1 MTAGSETAYFSED
14 VPHDGKDR
22 NEMNLLHLKYAVE
35 IEKTGS
41 ITKAANNL
49 FMGQP
54 NLSKAIKELEAE
66 IGITIFRRTT
76 KGVVPTEK
84 GGEFLGYAKAVLD
97 QFDEMVSLYKPK
109 AENEIRFSISAPRAS
124 YITKAFTN
132 FVSLLDNDK
141 DISINF
147 KETNSMDAVNNIINF
162 DFKLG
167 IIRYQNIHEKQYFAM
182 LDGKNLK
189 YRPLWEFE
197 YRLIT
202 KADGPIAKKARDG
215 VISYGD
221 LEEFIEIVHGDI
233 SVPSLSFAKASKA
246 GAPEHKKKRIYVYE
260 RGSQFDLLGA
270 LDNTYMWV
278 SPMPRS
284 ALDRIGLVQLKT
296 NVPYKIN
303 KDVLIYPRNYR
314 LSRLDELFIAELER
328 VKEKIKMDGLY

>member
-1 MTAGSETAYFSED
+1 
-14 VPHDGKDR
+14 
-22 NEMNLLHLKYAVE
+22 MNLLHLKYAVE

-54 NLSKAIKELEAE
+54 NLSKAIKELENE

-76 KGVVPTEK
+76 KAVAPTEK

-109 AENEIRFSISAPRAS
+109 VDDGVRFSISVPRAT
-124 YITKAFTN
+124 YITKAFSN
-132 FVSLLDNDK
+132 FVSLLDTNK
-141 DISINF
+141 EISINF
-147 KETNSMDAVNNIINF
+147 KETNSMDAINNILNF

-197 YRLIT
+197 YRLLVN
-202 KADGPIAKKARDG
+202 KDSPLAKENPDGIVKY
-215 VISYGD
+215 SD
-221 LEEFIEIVHGDI
+221 LEDYIEIVHGDL
-233 SVPSLSFAKASKA
+233 SVPSLSFSKVSRSSVS
-246 GAPEHKKKRIYVYE
+246 EHRKKRIYVYE
-260 RGSQFDLLGA
+260 RGSQFDLLGN
-270 LDNTYMWV
+270 LHNTYMWV
-278 SPMPRS
+278 SPVPKSCLEQHAM
-284 ALDRIGLVQLKT
+284 VQLKCD
-296 NVPYKIN
+296 VPYKVN
-303 KDVLIYPRNYR
+303 KDVLIFPKGYS
-314 LSRLDELFIAELER
+314 LSKLDEQFIAELER

>member
-1 MTAGSETAYFSED
+1 
-14 VPHDGKDR
+14 
-22 NEMNLLHLKYAVE
+22 MNLLHLKYAVE

-54 NLSKAIKELEAE
+54 NLSKAIKELENE

-84 GGEFLGYAKAVLD
+84 GGEFLGYAKAVLE

-109 AENEIRFSISAPRAS
+109 VDDAVRFSISVPRAS
-124 YITKAFTN
+124 YITKAFAN
-132 FVSLLDNDK
+132 FVSMLDTSK

-147 KETNSMDAVNNIINF
+147 KETNSMDAVNNILNY

-167 IIRYQNIHEKQYFAM
+167 IIRYHNIHEKQYFAM

-197 YRLIT
+197 YRLLVSR
-202 KADGPIAKKARDG
+202 DSPLAKNGDTVKY
-215 VISYGD
+215 SD
-221 LEEFIEIVHGDI
+221 LEEYIEIVHGDLT
-233 SVPSLSFAKASKA
+233 VPSLSFTKMTKSAV
-246 GAPEHKKKRIYVYE
+246 PEHRKKRIYVYE
-260 RGSQFDLLGA
+260 RGSQFDLLGN
-270 LDNTYMWV
+270 LTNTYMWV
-278 SPMPRS
+278 SPMPKS
-284 ALDRIGLVQLKT
+284 CLEQHNMVQLKCDI
-296 NVPYKIN
+296 PYKVN
-303 KDVLIYPRNYR
+303 KDVLIFPKGYR
-314 LSRLDELFIAELER
+314 LSRLDEQFIAELEK